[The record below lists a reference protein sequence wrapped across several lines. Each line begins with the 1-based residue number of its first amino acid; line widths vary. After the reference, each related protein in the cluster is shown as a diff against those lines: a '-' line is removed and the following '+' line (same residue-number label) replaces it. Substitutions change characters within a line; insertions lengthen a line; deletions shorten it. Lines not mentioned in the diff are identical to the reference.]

1 MVWNMYVLHLLWIW
15 TKKIHTSII
24 QKKFNTYLICLFLII
39 KNVYFLEKTR
49 VLLRKMYIRVIY
61 GMCTLLTMLKRIKFT
76 NINISVQIQSTRILN
91 LFAIVLLLIYD
102 YYYFFVQENVSL
114 IVCNPF
120 IKLNVLSQLKNIKK
134 K

>member
-1 MVWNMYVLHLLWIW
+1 MVWNMYVLHFLWIW

-49 VLLRKMYIRVIY
+49 VLLRNMYIRVIY